1 MPKKSLTYNLPPIW
15 SFPLCLLPVI
25 ISTHVLAPP
34 HPVPGVWLE
43 NSNTPNSSLLFGQE
57 DISASAHTGQVR
69 MEKATHGAGEHGNA
83 QGVGIPGGAV
93 HTPVHM
99 WASMHRMWVPHT
111 GGRCAH
117 RQLCGGG
124 GTRGGGGQVI
134 HQGMAPNLGP
144 GARSEPNIPVLTV
157 MLNHFM
163 LVMSFTC
170 WSEQAHHE
178 QKVQPT

>member
-57 DISASAHTGQVR
+57 DISASAHTGQVN
-69 MEKATHGAGEHGNA
+69 MGTHRGWVYRGVRCTRQYTCGPVCTGCGSHTRGAG
-83 QGVGIPGGAV
+83 V
-93 HTPVHM
+93 HTGNYV
-99 WASMHRMWVPHT
+99 R
-111 GGRCAH
+111 GGYM
-117 RQLCGGG
+117 
-124 GTRGGGGQVI
+124 GGGGQVI